1 MSAKAV
7 SVGPAKPDGKPDA
20 TKERAAL
27 IRLIHVGRREIQMS
41 EDAWRA
47 YLQQAF
53 LVQSSTQLSLPRLR
67 AALAH
72 LRRIGFVPKG
82 ADGQPLPARP
92 EHEWTFVD
100 SATVSRQPLLRKIL
114 MLMRSTGVARGQQVA
129 YVEGIARQMAGLG
142 ATAIDKPLPMCDEF
156 ELRRIVVALV
166 THIRRTKH
174 RVEPVAANA

>member
-1 MSAKAV
+1 MSTKRGTAV
-7 SVGPAKPDGKPDA
+7 PAVPDGKADA
-20 TKERAAL
+20 TRERAVL

-53 LVQSSTQLSLPRLR
+53 QVQSSTQLSLPRLR
-67 AALAH
+67 TALAH
-72 LRRIGFVPKG
+72 LRRIGFVPQG
-82 ADGQPLPARP
+82 ADGQPLPARRG
-92 EHEWTFVD
+92 HEWTFID
-100 SATVSRQPLLRKIL
+100 RATVSRQPLLRKIL
-114 MLMRSTGVARGQQVA
+114 MLMRSTGVAHGQQVA

-166 THIRRTKH
+166 THIRRSKH
-174 RVEPVAANA
+174 REPVAADA

>member
-1 MSAKAV
+1 MSTKTLPAA
-7 SVGPAKPDGKPDA
+7 AKPDGTQD
-20 TKERAAL
+20 RAAL

-41 EDAWRA
+41 DDAWRA

-82 ADGQPLPARP
+82 ADGQPLQPMPARP
-92 EHEWTFVD
+92 EHEWAFVD
-100 SATVSRQPLLRKIL
+100 CAAVSRQPLLRKIL
-114 MLMRSTGVARGQQVA
+114 MLMRSLPVTRGRQVA

-142 ATAIDKPLPMCDEF
+142 ATAVDKPLPMCDEF

-166 THIRRTKH
+166 THIRRVKN
-174 RVEPVAANA
+174 RVELVAADA